1 MKKIKRVLIANRGEI
16 ALRITKT
23 LKELDLEVV
32 AVYEKPDSDAYHL
45 RFVDKAVLIG
55 DGPVTDY
62 LNIDKI
68 IRAALENGADA
79 VHPGYGFLS
88 ENAAFADACKR
99 AGLIFIGPPGSVI
112 RNLGD
117 KLVARGIASGA
128 GLPLIPATDTLP
140 QGNACLD
147 AVQAFAAEHG
157 YPVMLKALAGGG
169 GRGIRIVRD
178 ATYLKMQLGQV
189 QAEASLAFG
198 DERIYVEK
206 VIEKARHIEVQILA
220 DVYGNVVHLGTRDC
234 SIQRRQQKLL
244 EIAPAHLPPSLAET
258 LHGAAV
264 DVAKAAG
271 YVGAGTVE
279 FLVRPD
285 TKEYWFLE
293 VNPRLQVEHTV
304 TEMITGFDIVRRQI
318 LIAEGRALDFHQE
331 EVRIKG
337 IAVEVRINTED
348 PHNDFM
354 PEGGK
359 HIDMYNPPGGPGIR
373 LDGAIYRGYR
383 IPAVY
388 DSLLVKL
395 IVWGY
400 EWEQT
405 IKRLKRT
412 LSDFT
417 IVGPKT
423 TIPLYLSICDE
434 SHFQNQDFDT
444 GYLEAHQEIF
454 NYPEHIHYMIEDT
467 VYKAKA
473 DDVEQAAQT
482 AAPRAADSDDMVA
495 LAKKKHVTAQDIE
508 TLRRVGVIRSPIKGK
523 IVKVF
528 LEIGEEVLAGDI
540 LIDLEAMKMHTH
552 IMSEVDGRISD
563 ILVEPGDA
571 VDVGDTLMTIQ
582 TGA

>member
-23 LKELDLEVV
+23 LKELDLEAI

-45 RFVDKAVLIG
+45 RFADKAILIG
-55 DGPVTDY
+55 EGPVTDY

-68 IRAALENGADA
+68 IQAALDSHCDA
-79 VHPGYGFLS
+79 IHPGYGFLS
-88 ENAAFADACKR
+88 ENAAFAAACEQ
-99 AGLIFIGPPGSVI
+99 AGLIFIGPPAEVI
-112 RNLGD
+112 RNLGN
-117 KLVARGIASGA
+117 KIIARDIASRA
-128 GLPLIPATDTLP
+128 GLPLIPGTESLP
-140 QGNACLD
+140 PGDACLN
-147 AVQAFAAEHG
+147 AIQAFAKEHG
-157 YPVMLKALAGGG
+157 YPIMLKATAGGG
-169 GRGIRIVRD
+169 GRGIRILRD
-178 ATYLKMQLGQV
+178 GTYTKMQLNQV

-198 DERIYVEK
+198 DDRIYIEK

-220 DVYGNVVHLGTRDC
+220 DCYGNAVHLGTRDC

-264 DVAKAAG
+264 DMAKAAG
-271 YVGAGTVE
+271 YVNAGTVE
-279 FLVRPD
+279 FLVRPE

-304 TEMITGFDIVRRQI
+304 TEMITGLDIVRRQI
-318 LIAEGRALDFHQE
+318 LIAEGRALDFRQE

-337 IAVEVRINTED
+337 IAVEVRINMED

-359 HIDMYNPPGGPGIR
+359 HIDIYDPPGGPGIR
-373 LDGAIYRGYR
+373 LDGGIYRGYR
-383 IPAVY
+383 IPADY

-395 IVWGY
+395 VVWGY

-412 LSDFT
+412 LNDFT

-434 SHFQNQDFDT
+434 PNFQKQNFDT
-444 GYLEAHQEIF
+444 GYLDEHQEIF
-454 NYPEHIHYMIEDT
+454 NYPEQILYLLDDT

-473 DDVEQAAQT
+473 DVDDKAAVKAAQT
-482 AAPRAADSDDMVA
+482 AAAEEDMLA

-508 TLRRVGVIRSPIKGK
+508 TLRKIGVIRSPIKGK
-523 IVKVF
+523 IVKVL
-528 LEIGEEVLAGDI
+528 LEIGDEVLAGDI

-563 ILVEPGDA
+563 ILVETGDA
-571 VDVGDTLMTIQ
+571 VDVGDTLMIIQ
-582 TGA
+582 TGS